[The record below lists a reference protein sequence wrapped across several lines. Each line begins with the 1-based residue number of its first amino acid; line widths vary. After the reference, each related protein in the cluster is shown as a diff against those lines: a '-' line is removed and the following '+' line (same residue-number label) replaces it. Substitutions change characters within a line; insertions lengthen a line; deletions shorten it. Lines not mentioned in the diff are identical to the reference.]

1 MPRLRGVGAA
11 VRYADDVQPMPSAL
25 QTPRLRLRPR
35 DGRDA
40 AWNLALLAEHP
51 PESALSPLRAE
62 QLERADEQLRLD
74 DEQLELEDE
83 QVRLDDEQLR
93 LDDQRRRFDELGFGL
108 YTIEV
113 AETGE
118 AAGYCGLI
126 VGRASAAQPEL
137 VYELLRAHVGHGY
150 ATEAAA
156 AVADAAFD
164 AGFPTLWATV
174 ATWNAPSFGV
184 LAKLGF
190 TASRRAGCDGRS
202 VFVWLRRRAPRR
214 RHRRAA

>member
-1 MPRLRGVGAA
+1 MGKSNRAVPRLRGVGTA
-11 VRYADDVQPMPSAL
+11 VRYAGDVQPMPSTL
-25 QTPRLRLRPR
+25 ETPRLRLRPR

-51 PESALSPLRAE
+51 PESAPRAH
-62 QLERADEQLRLD
+62 D
-74 DEQLELEDE
+74 DEPVELDDE

-93 LDDQRRRFDELGFGL
+93 LDEQRRRFDEVGFGL
-108 YTIEV
+108 YTIEL

-137 VYELLRAHVGHGY
+137 AYELLRAQVGNGY
-150 ATEAAA
+150 ATEAAGV
-156 AVADAAFD
+156 VAEAAFE
-164 AGFPTLWATV
+164 AGFPVVWATV
-174 ATWNAPSFGV
+174 ETWNAPSFGV

-190 TASRRAGCDGRS
+190 TTTRRVSGDGRK
-202 VFVWLRRRAPRR
+202 VLVWMRRRAPRR
-214 RHRRAA
+214 RHREAPAAAG

>member
-1 MPRLRGVGAA
+1 MPRLRGVGTA
-11 VRYADDVQPMPSAL
+11 VRYAGDVQPMPSVL

-40 AWNLALLAEHP
+40 GWNLALLAEHP
-51 PESALSPLRAE
+51 PESAPRP
-62 QLERADEQLRLD
+62 RGDEQPQVG
-74 DEQLELEDE
+74 DEQLELDGE

-93 LDDQRRRFDELGFGL
+93 LDGQRRRFDEVGFGL
-108 YTIEV
+108 YTIEL

-126 VGRASAAQPEL
+126 VGRASASQPEL
-137 VYELLRAHVGHGY
+137 AYELLRAHVGHGY

-156 AVADAAFD
+156 AVAEAAFE

-190 TASRRAGCDGRS
+190 TTTRRAGSNGRS

-214 RHRRAA
+214 RHAA

>member
-1 MPRLRGVGAA
+1 MGKSNRAVPRLRGVSTA
-11 VRYADDVQPMPSAL
+11 VRYAGDVQPMPSTL
-25 QTPRLRLRPR
+25 ETPRLRLRPR

-51 PESALSPLRAE
+51 PESALRAH
-62 QLERADEQLRLD
+62 D
-74 DEQLELEDE
+74 DEQVELDDE

-93 LDDQRRRFDELGFGL
+93 LDEQRRRFDEVGFGL
-108 YTIEV
+108 YTIEL

-137 VYELLRAHVGHGY
+137 AYELLRAQVGNGY
-150 ATEAAA
+150 ATETAGV
-156 AVADAAFD
+156 VAEAAFE
-164 AGFPTLWATV
+164 AGFPVVWATV
-174 ATWNAPSFGV
+174 ETWNAPSFGV

-190 TASRRAGCDGRS
+190 TTTRRVSGDGRK
-202 VFVWLRRRAPRR
+202 VLVWMRRRAPRR
-214 RHRRAA
+214 RHREAPAAAG

>member
-1 MPRLRGVGAA
+1 MGKSNRAVPRLRGVGAA
-11 VRYADDVQPMPSAL
+11 VRYAGDVQPMPSTL
-25 QTPRLRLRPR
+25 ETPRLRLRPR

-51 PESALSPLRAE
+51 PESAPRAHDDQQVE
-62 QLERADEQLRLD
+62 LD
-74 DEQLELEDE
+74 DE

-93 LDDQRRRFDELGFGL
+93 LDEQRRRFDEVGFGL
-108 YTIEV
+108 YTIEL

-137 VYELLRAHVGHGY
+137 AYELLRAHVGNGY
-150 ATEAAA
+150 ATEAAG
-156 AVADAAFD
+156 AVAEAAFE
-164 AGFPTLWATV
+164 AGFPVVWATV
-174 ATWNAPSFGV
+174 ETWNAPSFGV

-190 TASRRAGCDGRS
+190 TTTRRVSGDGRK
-202 VFVWLRRRAPRR
+202 VLVWMRRRAPRR
-214 RHRRAA
+214 RHREAPAAAG

>member
-1 MPRLRGVGAA
+1 MGKSNRAVPRLRGVGTA
-11 VRYADDVQPMPSAL
+11 VRYAGDVQPMPSTL
-25 QTPRLRLRPR
+25 ETPRLRLRLR

-51 PESALSPLRAE
+51 PESALRAH
-62 QLERADEQLRLD
+62 D
-74 DEQLELEDE
+74 DEQVELDDE

-93 LDDQRRRFDELGFGL
+93 LDEQRRRFDEVGFGL
-108 YTIEV
+108 YTIEL

-137 VYELLRAHVGHGY
+137 AYELLRAQVGNGY
-150 ATEAAA
+150 ATEAAGV
-156 AVADAAFD
+156 VAEAAFE
-164 AGFPTLWATV
+164 AGFPVVWATV
-174 ATWNAPSFGV
+174 ETWNAPSFGV

-190 TASRRAGCDGRS
+190 TTTRRVSGDGRK
-202 VFVWLRRRAPRR
+202 VLVWMRRRAPRR
-214 RHRRAA
+214 RHRETPAAAG

>member
-1 MPRLRGVGAA
+1 
-11 VRYADDVQPMPSAL
+11 MPSTL
-25 QTPRLRLRPR
+25 ETPRLRLRPR

-51 PESALSPLRAE
+51 PESAPRAHDDQQVE
-62 QLERADEQLRLD
+62 LD
-74 DEQLELEDE
+74 DEQVELDDEQVELDDE

-93 LDDQRRRFDELGFGL
+93 LDEQRRRFDEVGFGL
-108 YTIEV
+108 YTVEL

-137 VYELLRAHVGHGY
+137 AYELLRAHVGNGY
-150 ATEAAA
+150 ATEAAGV
-156 AVADAAFD
+156 VAEAAFE
-164 AGFPTLWATV
+164 AGFPVVWATV
-174 ATWNAPSFGV
+174 ETWNAPSFGV

-190 TASRRAGCDGRS
+190 TTTRRVSGDGRK
-202 VFVWLRRRAPRR
+202 VLVWMRRRAPRR
-214 RHRRAA
+214 RHREAPAAAG

>member
-1 MPRLRGVGAA
+1 MGKSNRAVPRLRGVSTA
-11 VRYADDVQPMPSAL
+11 VRYAGDVQPMPSTL
-25 QTPRLRLRPR
+25 ETPRLRLRPR

-51 PESALSPLRAE
+51 PESAPRAH
-62 QLERADEQLRLD
+62 D
-74 DEQLELEDE
+74 DEPVELDDE

-93 LDDQRRRFDELGFGL
+93 LDEQRRRFDEVGFGL
-108 YTIEV
+108 YTIEL

-137 VYELLRAHVGHGY
+137 AYELLRAQVGNGY
-150 ATEAAA
+150 ATETAGV
-156 AVADAAFD
+156 VAEAAFE
-164 AGFPTLWATV
+164 AGFPVVWATV
-174 ATWNAPSFGV
+174 ETWNAPSFGV

-190 TASRRAGCDGRS
+190 TTTRRVSGDGRK
-202 VFVWLRRRAPRR
+202 VLVWMRRRAPRR
-214 RHRRAA
+214 RHREAPAAAG